1 MYNFE
6 NKRPMKYIFFSS
18 LIALFMLAACGN
30 EQKEIQKEINE
41 GEEQMQKD
49 SEWAKQRVSE
59 SEDFFNDT
67 TINYDSIVND
77 PNRKK
82 Y

>member
-1 MYNFE
+1 
-6 NKRPMKYIFFSS
+6 MKYIFFSS